1 MRSHTQNKK
10 LSAIFGLA
18 RREAA
23 ALHNT
28 VVYVN
33 LESESLNVLPHKN
46 HQEAAIPFKTIY
58 TNECFITGN

>member
-1 MRSHTQNKK
+1 MLPRNAEIGISQMRSHTQK

-18 RREAA
+18 GKREAA

-33 LESESLNVLPHKN
+33 LKSESSNVLPHRN
-46 HQEAAIPFKTIY
+46 H
-58 TNECFITGN
+58 

>member
-1 MRSHTQNKK
+1 MRSHTQK

-18 RREAA
+18 GKREAA

-33 LESESLNVLPHKN
+33 LKSESSNVLPHRN
-46 HQEAAIPFKTIY
+46 H
-58 TNECFITGN
+58 